1 MLNRLV
7 SKMISI
13 LINTFNEPRT
23 IKKSIESIYK
33 NICEFHEKYLKKY
46 GVKLPKLYNDKRK
59 YHYRCT
65 ITIKKT

>member
-1 MLNRLV
+1 MLDNL
-7 SKMISI
+7 I
-13 LINTFNEPRT
+13 LN
-23 IKKSIESIYK
+23 KKSIESIYK